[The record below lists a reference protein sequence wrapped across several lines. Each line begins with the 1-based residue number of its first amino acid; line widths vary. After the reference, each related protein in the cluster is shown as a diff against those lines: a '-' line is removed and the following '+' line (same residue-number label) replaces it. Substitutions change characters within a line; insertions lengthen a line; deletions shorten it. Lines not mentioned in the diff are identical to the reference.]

1 MACKKY
7 TITNTGSTATIYFE
21 YRRCGD
27 ALQMDQVPLN
37 YNQTKNI
44 WFLDGTFEIDQN
56 SALLCSIVDDGA
68 FPVSPSNTPTQTPTP
83 SVTVGLTPT
92 ATQTPTQTPTNT
104 QTQTPTN
111 TNTPTD
117 NTTNTPTP
125 SSTQT
130 PTPSVTATG
139 TLTPTPSVTA
149 TLTQTPTNTQT
160 QTPTTTTTLT
170 ASETVTPTTTQTQ
183 TPTDTPEVSQTPTLT
198 STPTETPGA
207 FIYLGANLP
216 FSQIS
221 ASDVCTTS
229 NTIALSYTYNKAPY
243 LNYVFSGTSV
253 SATLPSGF
261 FLLNPEE
268 GAGWEL
274 DNGLIIGSIFCVTPT
289 PTPTLTETPT
299 NTPTE
304 TPTNTPT
311 PSITASQTPTPTTTI
326 TPTVTPSP
334 AAYAVGDSASGATV
348 AYILQSGDP
357 GYDANV
363 QHGLLVTPF
372 IVSTGATWGCLG
384 VEVFGANAT
393 SLGQGNQ
400 NTIDIMA
407 GCATAGIA
415 ASLCGDLVYGGS
427 SDWYLPSKDELNKL
441 YINRTIIG
449 LPFIFQIWSSSQVDD
464 NTAWFQNFTN
474 GAAGL
479 GSKDGEKYVLAI
491 RSF

>member
-27 ALQMDQVPLN
+27 GLQMDQVPLN

-56 SALLCSIVDDGA
+56 SALLCDIIDDGA

-117 NTTNTPTP
+117 NITNTPTP

-130 PTPSVTATG
+130 PTPSVT
-139 TLTPTPSVTA
+139 PSV
-149 TLTQTPTNTQT
+149 
-160 QTPTTTTTLT
+160 
-170 ASETVTPTTTQTQ
+170 

-207 FIYLGANLP
+207 FIYLGADLP
-216 FSQIS
+216 FSEIS

-243 LNYVFSGTSV
+243 LNYVFSGTSI

-299 NTPTE
+299 NTPTG
-304 TPTNTPT
+304 TPDV
-311 PSITASQTPTPTTTI
+311 TPTPTSTPFGTNTFKVSILPGRASVNNFTLTEIPYIGTSGVGFTGTTGTYPLTVGGTNFGTHQGISGETISFEI
-326 TPTVTPSP
+326 TSTGGPTIAIDYYKNGVYTQGYTKSITSGANTFNIYVGG
-334 AAYAVGDSASGATV
+334 AASAS
-348 AYILQSGDP
+348 
-357 GYDANV
+357 
-363 QHGLLVTPF
+363 
-372 IVSTGATWGCLG
+372 ST
-384 VEVFGANAT
+384 
-393 SLGQGNQ
+393 
-400 NTIDIMA
+400 D
-407 GCATAGIA
+407 
-415 ASLCGDLVYGGS
+415 DLEFHIY
-427 SDWYLPSKDELNKL
+427 
-441 YINRTIIG
+441 
-449 LPFIFQIWSSSQVDD
+449 
-464 NTAWFQNFTN
+464 
-474 GAAGL
+474 
-479 GSKDGEKYVLAI
+479 
-491 RSF
+491 

>member
-7 TITNTGSTATIYFE
+7 TITNTGSTSTIYFE

-27 ALQMDQVPLN
+27 GYQTDQVPLN

-92 ATQTPTQTPTNT
+92 ATQTPSVTPTNT
-104 QTQTPTN
+104 QTLTPTN

-160 QTPTTTTTLT
+160 P
-170 ASETVTPTTTQTQ
+170 SV

-299 NTPTE
+299 NTPTVTT
-304 TPTNTPT
+304 TPTNTASET
-311 PSITASQTPTPTTTI
+311 PPVTPTPTSTPFGTNTFKVSILPGRASVNNFTLTEIPYIGTSGVGFTATTGTYPLTVGGTNFGTHQAVSGQTVSFEI
-326 TPTVTPSP
+326 NSTGGPTVGIDYYKNDNYVQGYSSGIT
-334 AAYAVGDSASGATV
+334 AGD
-348 AYILQSGDP
+348 
-357 GYDANV
+357 
-363 QHGLLVTPF
+363 
-372 IVSTGATWGCLG
+372 
-384 VEVFGANAT
+384 
-393 SLGQGNQ
+393 
-400 NTIDIMA
+400 NTINIFI
-407 GCATAGIA
+407 GGA
-415 ASLCGDLVYGGS
+415 ASALSTD
-427 SDWYLPSKDELNKL
+427 KMEF
-441 YINRTIIG
+441 
-449 LPFIFQIWSSSQVDD
+449 FI
-464 NTAWFQNFTN
+464 
-474 GAAGL
+474 
-479 GSKDGEKYVLAI
+479 Y
-491 RSF
+491 

>member
-7 TITNTGSTATIYFE
+7 TITNTGSTSTIYFE

-27 ALQMDQVPLN
+27 GYQTDQVPLN

-160 QTPTTTTTLT
+160 P
-170 ASETVTPTTTQTQ
+170 SV

-299 NTPTE
+299 NTPTVTT
-304 TPTNTPT
+304 TPTNTASET
-311 PSITASQTPTPTTTI
+311 PPVTPTPTSTPFGTNTFKVSILPGRASVNNFTLTEIPYIGTSGVGFTATTGTYPLTVGGTNFGTHQAVSGQTVSFEI
-326 TPTVTPSP
+326 NSTGGPTVGIDYYKNDNYVQGYSSGIT
-334 AAYAVGDSASGATV
+334 AGD
-348 AYILQSGDP
+348 
-357 GYDANV
+357 
-363 QHGLLVTPF
+363 
-372 IVSTGATWGCLG
+372 
-384 VEVFGANAT
+384 
-393 SLGQGNQ
+393 
-400 NTIDIMA
+400 NTINIFI
-407 GCATAGIA
+407 GGA
-415 ASLCGDLVYGGS
+415 ASALSTD
-427 SDWYLPSKDELNKL
+427 KMEF
-441 YINRTIIG
+441 
-449 LPFIFQIWSSSQVDD
+449 FI
-464 NTAWFQNFTN
+464 
-474 GAAGL
+474 
-479 GSKDGEKYVLAI
+479 Y
-491 RSF
+491 

>member
-92 ATQTPTQTPTNT
+92 ATQTPSVTPTNT
-104 QTQTPTN
+104 QTLTPTN

-125 SSTQT
+125 SATQT

-160 QTPTTTTTLT
+160 P
-170 ASETVTPTTTQTQ
+170 SVTPS
-183 TPTDTPEVSQTPTLT
+183 DTPEVSQTPTLT

-268 GAGWEL
+268 GSGWEL

-299 NTPTE
+299 NTPTVTT
-304 TPTNTPT
+304 TPTNTTSET
-311 PSITASQTPTPTTTI
+311 PPVTPTPTSTPFGTNTFKVSILPGRASVNNFTLTEIPYIGTSGVGFTATTGTYPLTVGGTNFGTHQAVSGQTVSFEI
-326 TPTVTPSP
+326 NSTGGPTVGIDYYKNDNYVQGYSSGIT
-334 AAYAVGDSASGATV
+334 AGD
-348 AYILQSGDP
+348 
-357 GYDANV
+357 
-363 QHGLLVTPF
+363 
-372 IVSTGATWGCLG
+372 
-384 VEVFGANAT
+384 
-393 SLGQGNQ
+393 
-400 NTIDIMA
+400 NTINIFI
-407 GCATAGIA
+407 GGA
-415 ASLCGDLVYGGS
+415 ASALSTD
-427 SDWYLPSKDELNKL
+427 KMEF
-441 YINRTIIG
+441 
-449 LPFIFQIWSSSQVDD
+449 FI
-464 NTAWFQNFTN
+464 
-474 GAAGL
+474 
-479 GSKDGEKYVLAI
+479 Y
-491 RSF
+491 

>member
-27 ALQMDQVPLN
+27 GLQMNQVPL
-37 YNQTKNI
+37 YFNQTKNI
-44 WFLDGTFEIDQN
+44 WFLDGSWELDQN
-56 SALLCSIVDDGA
+56 SALLCEIIDDGA

-117 NTTNTPTP
+117 NITNTPTP

-130 PTPSVTATG
+130 PTPSVTATE
-139 TLTPTPSVTA
+139 TVTPTPSVTA
-149 TLTQTPTNTQT
+149 TETVTPTNTQT
-160 QTPTTTTTLT
+160 P
-170 ASETVTPTTTQTQ
+170 SVTPS
-183 TPTDTPEVSQTPTLT
+183 DTPEVSQTPTLT

-207 FIYLGANLP
+207 FIYLGADLP
-216 FSQIS
+216 FSEIS
-221 ASDVCTTS
+221 ASDACTTS
-229 NTIALSYTYNKAPY
+229 NTIALSYTYNKSPY

-299 NTPTE
+299 NTPTVTT
-304 TPTNTPT
+304 TPTNTVSGT
-311 PSITASQTPTPTTTI
+311 PDVTPTPT
-326 TPTVTPSP
+326 P
-334 AAYAVGDSASGATV
+334 
-348 AYILQSGDP
+348 
-357 GYDANV
+357 
-363 QHGLLVTPF
+363 TPF
-372 IVSTGATWGCLG
+372 GTNTFKVSILPIRHNITLTEIPYIGTSGVGFTGTTGTYPLSAGTAN
-384 VEVFGANAT
+384 FGTHQEISEDTISFEITTDGGPQISIEYYKNGSYEQGFNT
-393 SLGQGNQ
+393 S
-400 NTIDIMA
+400 ISA
-407 GCATAGIA
+407 GSTTVNIFIGGA
-415 ASLCGDLVYGGS
+415 ASALSTDDV
-427 SDWYLPSKDELNKL
+427 E
-441 YINRTIIG
+441 
-449 LPFIFQIWSSSQVDD
+449 FQI
-464 NTAWFQNFTN
+464 
-474 GAAGL
+474 
-479 GSKDGEKYVLAI
+479 Y
-491 RSF
+491 